1 MDTKLKAD
9 IAELSVTKELLNR
22 GFNVLKPIGDRLAY
36 DLAIDLN
43 GELLRI
49 QIKAAWYNDNKAMF
63 IVDNRVPG
71 QIGALCNGNI
81 IIMGT
86 LILP

>member
-22 GFNVLKPIGDRLAY
+22 GFNILKPVGDRLSY

-43 GELLRI
+43 GRL
-49 QIKAAWYNDNKAMF
+49 YSS
-63 IVDNRVPG
+63 
-71 QIGALCNGNI
+71 
-81 IIMGT
+81 
-86 LILP
+86 